1 MSLLLDAL
9 NKAQRQSENV
19 TEPET
24 NKTDTVD
31 LGDVHDLDIDTYTVA
46 RKPTKSADTTRIP
59 NLQLDERTDESKNK
73 SEDTHETIN
82 YNDIALTDDVSTLND
97 TITRIDSFSLALD
110 NPTFDSNDSNDSKAK
125 PHADQLVID
134 SESIAHASPPA
145 HQSIHDGVLAD
156 LEADLQRI
164 QSPIENSVHPQKTPA
179 TAPNST
185 TTITQTVS
193 VAPPAPTTSI
203 KPTPNTS
210 RASAHRF
217 LNASSKRTPDGR
229 KIIYAFA
236 AFTTISMLAGAA
248 YVYSITQE
256 LQTPVSRPPE
266 PVVHLD
272 PPVQQTS
279 PNTNPVSESV
289 TSGPVDS
296 TQPKVGTTPSATL
309 PPPSDQANL
318 NTLSSA
324 PITPKAAPANPINDD
339 TVSETNSEFEEDS
352 LPDFDAVAE
361 PQSPSS
367 PAPAETREVQS
378 VESSVPIIRVTRSTA
393 PAQVSDYV
401 SQAYTAFQY
410 GELQTAFNQYQNALR
425 EEPNN
430 RDAMLGL
437 AAIAAHQ
444 NNLPLARSYYSK
456 LLQFNGNDAMA
467 IAGLQGVAPTT
478 DTGSSESELKSLI
491 AKTPDAPY
499 LHFALGNIYIQQQRW
514 PDAERAFFEAYRQDR
529 NRPDFA
535 FNLAICLDHLGQ
547 ASPALHY
554 YETALSL
561 AMTQTAGFDVEQA
574 KQRISDLRHIIGV
587 PNP

>member
-19 TEPET
+19 IESAT

-31 LGDVHDLDIDTYTVA
+31 LSDVHDLDIDTYTVA
-46 RKPTKSADTTRIP
+46 RKPIKSADTDQSPT
-59 NLQLDERTDESKNK
+59 LQLDERIVESKNNT
-73 SEDTHETIN
+73 EDTHKSIN
-82 YNDIALTDDVSTLND
+82 FDDIALTDDISTLND
-97 TITRIDSFSLALD
+97 TITNLDSLSLELD
-110 NPTFDSNDSNDSKAK
+110 TPSFDSHDSKVE
-125 PHADQLVID
+125 PRVDQLDID
-134 SESIAHASPPA
+134 SEPAALSSPPA
-145 HQSIHDGVLAD
+145 HQAIHDGVLAD

-164 QSPIENSVHPQKTPA
+164 QSPIENNVRPQVTPTTTPSTPA
-179 TAPNST
+179 TV
-185 TTITQTVS
+185 TQT
-193 VAPPAPTTSI
+193 APAAPTTSI
-203 KPTPNTS
+203 KPAPNTS
-210 RASAHRF
+210 RASARRF
-217 LNASSKRTPDGR
+217 FNASSKRTPNGR
-229 KIIYAFA
+229 KVIYAFA
-236 AFTTISMLAGAA
+236 ALTTISMLAGAA

-256 LQTPVSRPPE
+256 FQTPVSRPP
-266 PVVHLD
+266 VAAVNLD

-279 PNTNPVSESV
+279 PNTDPVVESV
-289 TSGPVDS
+289 TPGPVQS
-296 TQPKVGTTPSATL
+296 TQPHVVATPGPTL
-309 PPPSDQANL
+309 SPQIDQADLNNL
-318 NTLSSA
+318 NSA
-324 PITPKAAPANPINDD
+324 PTMTSIMPESAPSNPTNNKSFD
-339 TVSETNSEFEEDS
+339 ETDSTFEEES

-361 PQSPSS
+361 PQRPSS
-367 PAPAETREVQS
+367 PAPAETHEVQS
-378 VESSVPIIRVTRSTA
+378 DESSVPIIRVTRSTS

-401 SQAYTAFQY
+401 AQAYTAFQY

-514 PDAERAFFEAYRQDR
+514 PDAERAFFEAYRQDK

-547 ASPALHY
+547 VSPALHY

-574 KQRISDLRHIIGV
+574 KQRISDLRRIIGV
-587 PNP
+587 PSP